1 MHHSTIWVVVVVM
14 VTWLAVP
21 SLQASVRRQLH
32 PNASPKDMEMDTT
45 SFPDDTLIHT
55 EPPIPTP
62 PLLPTTTA
70 HELSQGV
77 EALPEAASEPLDS
90 SLTLLSTIET
100 GGEGEGEEGEGGDGE
115 RGNGE
120 GGNGEGGK
128 GEGGEGEG
136 GEGEGGNG
144 DGGKGEGGESE
155 GGNGEGGEG
164 EGGKDERGKDEG
176 GKDEGVGE
184 EAAHHHHH
192 HHQQQ
197 HQHQHQHQ
205 ASVPPS
211 SPPSSSSTTMQG
223 HHHHHNNNMQGHHHH
238 NNNNNNN
245 HNNMHVTTGDPTLD
259 LLLASL
265 DDRMN
270 MAHLMDALVVD
281 DKADTE
287 AMEAVHQVAETMKKK
302 GNTMGR
308 SDLMMQLQGQ
318 GGTEVEVE
326 GQGLGEGE
334 GGGLLTGVEAEQQQ
348 TAEFTLE
355 PHLGPAILPFQVPEG
370 YFVPFV
376 PRRAFG
382 VVNGVARPPHGHGS
396 FYNHRPPGL
405 VDVPN
410 SPAYGYLFSG
420 YRRFQPDRQS
430 SSSNVASSRDFL
442 DAVAALDLTTLDLAS
457 LGLESPSL
465 SDLDPTL
472 LDQTSLNT
480 TI

>member
-1 MHHSTIWVVVVVM
+1 MHHSTIWVVVVVMVM

-45 SFPDDTLIHT
+45 AFPDDTLIHT
-55 EPPIPTP
+55 ETPPPTP

-100 GGEGEGEEGEGGDGE
+100 GGEGEGEGEGGK
-115 RGNGE
+115 GE

-128 GEGGEGEG
+128 
-136 GEGEGGNG
+136 
-144 DGGKGEGGESE
+144 DE
-155 GGNGEGGEG
+155 GGNGEGGKDEGGNG
-164 EGGKDERGKDEG
+164 EGGKDEGGEGKREEGEGGKGEGGKNEGGNGEGGKDEG

-192 HHQQQ
+192 QQQQ

-211 SPPSSSSTTMQG
+211 SPPSSSSNMQG
-223 HHHHHNNNMQGHHHH
+223 HHHHHHH
-238 NNNNNNN
+238 NNNNNHH

-302 GNTMGR
+302 GSSMGR